1 MKKFSEE
8 FDSHSNRSN
17 GFFANGKAKK
27 RRRVSS
33 KKYPP
38 INQVSSASFGTSSN
52 ISKSNAIL
60 LILIGYIVFGY
71 LLVQL
76 LK

>member
-1 MKKFSEE
+1 MKNFSEE

-27 RRRVSS
+27 RRRVS